1 MINTEGKAVQI
12 SSGSG
17 EDRREAAEREKSAQP
32 RIHSTSQIGTVVGEV
47 WGGGV
52 RGHDHRSGG
61 GKTRR
66 VRMFSDRGHE
76 LYTKS
81 FKLSFQT
88 QSEDLTDED
97 PTLHLLLVD
106 WRGRYQF
113 SVGP

>member
-1 MINTEGKAVQI
+1 MILDV
-12 SSGSG
+12 
-17 EDRREAAEREKSAQP
+17 
-32 RIHSTSQIGTVVGEV
+32 
-47 WGGGV
+47 
-52 RGHDHRSGG
+52 GG

-81 FKLSFQT
+81 FKLSFQI

-106 WRGRYQF
+106 
-113 SVGP
+113 

>member
-1 MINTEGKAVQI
+1 MII
-12 SSGSG
+12 
-17 EDRREAAEREKSAQP
+17 DL
-32 RIHSTSQIGTVVGEV
+32 
-47 WGGGV
+47 
-52 RGHDHRSGG
+52 GG

-97 PTLHLLLVD
+97 STRSRPSIAGRPTRSVSVLCRTLT
-106 WRGRYQF
+106 GRTSCASNINRICFIYLR
-113 SVGP
+113 SRR